1 MIKAKTQKIQDLMKS
16 NGLRYSSE
24 KISEFIEE
32 AEKDNIAYSRF
43 LENILNNENTERKEK
58 KRLRNYSAAHFP
70 PNVHK
75 IDDYDI
81 SELNSGITQAQLDQL
96 KEMIWL
102 EASTNVLLIGPPGLG
117 KTMLAVAL
125 GAEAINLGYSVC
137 FERMN
142 TLVDILTTAKVSKRA
157 EFRLRKF
164 KSVDLLIV
172 DEIGFLPV
180 SKEEANAF
188 FTLISEIYETTS
200 IIITSNK
207 NITQWSE
214 LLGDPT
220 LTTALLDRL
229 LFNAKCYS
237 LEGDSYRLKHPITDN
252 QIITER
258 RGKTKS

>member
-1 MIKAKTQKIQDLMKS
+1 M
-16 NGLRYSSE
+16 
-24 KISEFIEE
+24 
-32 AEKDNIAYSRF
+32 
-43 LENILNNENTERKEK
+43 EK

-70 PNVHK
+70 PKVHE
-75 IDDYDI
+75 IDDFDI
-81 SELNSGITQAQLDQL
+81 SELDSGITHAQLDQL

-102 EASTNVLLIGPPGLG
+102 EASTNILLLGPPGLG

-142 TLVDILTTAKVSKRA
+142 TLVDILTTAKFSKRA
-157 EFRLRKF
+157 EFRLRKI
-164 KSVDLLIV
+164 KTVDLLIV

-188 FTLISEIYETTS
+188 FTIISEIYETTS

-237 LEGDSYRLKHPITDN
+237 LEGDSYRLKHPIADT
-252 QIITER
+252 QILIER
-258 RGKTKS
+258 RKSKSS